1 MMMISARL
9 EDWSALMWKSER
21 KLNYSNVITMQ
32 IPLPTPEEASLSPRW
47 WNKLRSHARDRVG
60 KSINSNLT
68 LLVPCLVANINQFI
82 CAEKEGWNSSTM
94 NSNLRWTISWNYKK
108 LHNPVETHKDPNR
121 LKSLGQERRI
131 VHVTNEKKKTEISS
145 LTMREVAINLISRKL
160 CKEASGALIKMK
172 NVVKL
177 CKAIVRCNF
186 YLPCSFFFFGKE

>member
-9 EDWSALMWKSER
+9 EDWSALMWESER

-32 IPLPTPEEASLSPRW
+32 IPLPTPEGASLSPRW
-47 WNKLRSHARDRVG
+47 RNKLRSHARDRVG

-131 VHVTNEKKKTEISS
+131 VHVTNEKNRKFVVDNARSRNKFNIQKIVQRGFGSINKNEKCCEIVQSHCPVQFLSS
-145 LTMREVAINLISRKL
+145 LQ
-160 CKEASGALIKMK
+160 
-172 NVVKL
+172 
-177 CKAIVRCNF
+177 
-186 YLPCSFFFFGKE
+186 FFFR